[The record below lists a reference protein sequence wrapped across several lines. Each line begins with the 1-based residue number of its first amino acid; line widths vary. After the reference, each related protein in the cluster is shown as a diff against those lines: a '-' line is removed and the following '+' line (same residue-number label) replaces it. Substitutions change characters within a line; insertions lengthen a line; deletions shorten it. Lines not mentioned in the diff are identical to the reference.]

1 MKTLLHAKTNA
12 HLDAV
17 IAHPTGS
24 VIFHGPRGLGK
35 ATAAREL
42 AAMLNCLGTPPDQ
55 CANCRQIEAGNFP
68 DLLTIDRGEKAS
80 IAIEQIRR
88 LVSELALRPY
98 GAKGTRV
105 VIIDGAHL
113 LTTEAQNALLKLLEE
128 PPPRTLIVLVAE
140 HLEALL
146 LTVRSRCRFVHFVRP
161 GEAAVAGLLERT
173 ASVKPSAAAAI
184 AALSAGAPG
193 TALTLA
199 AHPDEA
205 EGLLALTQDASG
217 TQERSLFQ
225 RLLLAGRL
233 AAAGTD
239 VARFGEA
246 LHNRTIAGL
255 AAGEIAPATATVWL
269 AALERFRTH
278 LGAKVAPR
286 VALERLML
294 ELG

>member
-1 MKTLLHAKTNA
+1 MKTLLHAKTQA

-17 IAHPTGS
+17 TARPTGS
-24 VIFHGPRGLGK
+24 VIFHGSHGLGK

-68 DLLTIDRGEKAS
+68 DLITIDRGEKAS

-98 GAKGTRV
+98 GAGGTRV

-128 PPPRTLIVLVAE
+128 PPPHTLIVLVAE

-146 LTVRSRCRFVHFVRP
+146 LTVRSRCRLVHFVRP
-161 GEAAVAGLLERT
+161 GEAAVAELLERT
-173 ASVKPSAAAAI
+173 TSLKPSAAAGI
-184 AALSAGAPG
+184 ASLSAGAPG
-193 TALTLA
+193 TAITLA
-199 AHPDEA
+199 AHPNEA

-217 TQERSLFQ
+217 LFQ
-225 RLLLAGRL
+225 RLLLAARL
-233 AAAGTD
+233 AAAGTN

-246 LHNRTIAGL
+246 LHNRTIARL
-255 AAGEIAPATATVWL
+255 ASGEIAPATATVWL
-269 AALERFRTH
+269 DALERFRTH

-294 ELG
+294 ELD